1 MGVVMPLTLLAFHA
15 HPDDEA
21 ILTGGTLARAAAAGH
36 RVVLVTATDGALG
49 LTSTRYAASGL
60 AGVRAAELRDSA
72 RQLGIARVEQLG
84 YADSG
89 LGPVMAPDP
98 AGQVRFARVP
108 SAEAAERLAA
118 ILREESADVLLTY
131 DPNGGYGHPDHVQVH
146 RVVHRAAQLAARRT
160 RVLEASMNRDM
171 MRGFMSMARAAGM
184 EEAFDPDG
192 PMDDGNPMGT
202 LEADLHWQ
210 VDVAAYL
217 PQRRAALA
225 CHASQTTDVGGM
237 LSMPEEVFAGFFAVE
252 HYIEPGRPA
261 GMTRGWF
268 MDP

>member
-1 MGVVMPLTLLAFHA
+1 MPLTLLAFHA

-146 RVVHRAAQLAARRT
+146 RVGALAARSAQT
-160 RVLEASMNRDM
+160 PRVLEVAVS
-171 MRGFMSMARAAGM
+171 ARVARVMKPRHVRLA
-184 EEAFDPDG
+184 PVL
-192 PMDDGNPMGT
+192 PVT
-202 LEADLHWQ
+202 VV
-210 VDVAAYL
+210 VDVRDHLDAKVAAMRAHRSQLTSDGRL
-217 PQRRAALA
+217 PRNI
-225 CHASQTTDVGGM
+225 DM
-237 LSMPEEVFAGFFAVE
+237 LTRLPRPVLSRLLGWERFADPSGSS
-252 HYIEPGRPA
+252 EPLCP
-261 GMTRGWF
+261 
-268 MDP
+268 